1 VDFDSLTFTD
11 VTRNFGRRR
20 ALNRV
25 SLTCRAGE
33 LVALIGPNGAGKST
47 LLAIAATLLKPS
59 SGQVLYGTQPAAG
72 ADAAVR
78 ARIGL
83 LAHDLFIY
91 PELSA
96 HENLR
101 FFAELH
107 GVANSRSLVEE
118 ALARANL
125 LERRDDP
132 VSSFSR
138 GMRQRLAIERAL
150 LHTPRLLLLD
160 EPFTGLDDDAVRA
173 TSERLRHVRDAGA
186 IVLVTTHDLEAI
198 EPLADRAL
206 IVTAGRVTALDDF
219 GSPAQRVGPGGLRER
234 YRRAT
239 SAS

>member
-1 VDFDSLTFTD
+1 MDFDTLTFTD

-59 SGQVLYGTQPAAG
+59 AGQVLYGKHSAAEGG
-72 ADAAVR
+72 AALR

-96 HENLR
+96 FENLL

-107 GVANSRSLVEE
+107 GVVQPRRAAEDGLT
-118 ALARANL
+118 RANL
-125 LERRDDP
+125 ATRRDDT
-132 VSSFSR
+132 VASFSR
-138 GMRQRLAIERAL
+138 GMRQRLAIERAVV
-150 LHTPRLLLLD
+150 HSPRLLLLD
-160 EPFTGLDDDAVRA
+160 EPFTGLDDDAVRV
-173 TSERLRHVRDAGA
+173 TSERLRSFRDQGA
-186 IVLVTTHDLEAI
+186 ILVVTTHDLEAI
-198 EPLADRAL
+198 EPLASRAVVL
-206 IVTAGRVTALDDF
+206 ASVRLTPIAAT
-219 GSPAQRVGPGGLRER
+219 GGLRES
-234 YRRAT
+234 YRRAM

>member
-1 VDFDSLTFTD
+1 MDFDSLTFTD

-59 SGQVLYGTQPAAG
+59 SGEVRYGAQPSTRAG
-72 ADAAVR
+72 AAVR
-78 ARIGL
+78 SRIGL

-96 HENLR
+96 HENLK

-107 GVANSRSLVEE
+107 RVSDGGRLVEE
-118 ALARANL
+118 ALERANL

-160 EPFTGLDDDAVRA
+160 EPFTGLDDEAVRA
-173 TSERLRHVRDAGA
+173 TGARLRQVRDAGA

-206 IVTAGRVTALDDF
+206 VVTAGRVNAIDD
-219 GSPAQRVGPGGLRER
+219 APGGLRER

>member
-25 SLTCRAGE
+25 SLTCRSGE

-59 SGQVLYGTQPAAG
+59 SGQVLYGTRPAAG
-72 ADAAVR
+72 AGAAVR

-96 HENLR
+96 RENLT
-101 FFAELH
+101 FFAALH
-107 GVANSRSLVEE
+107 GVADAGPVVEA

-125 LERRDDP
+125 MDRDDP
-132 VSSFSR
+132 VASFSR

-150 LHTPRLLLLD
+150 LHAPRLLLLD

-173 TSERLRHVRDAGA
+173 TSERLRRVRDAGA
-186 IVLVTTHDLEAI
+186 IVVVTTHDLEAI

-206 IVTAGRVTALDDF
+206 VLKAGRVTPID
-219 GSPAQRVGPGGLRER
+219 SGPGGLRER

>member
-1 VDFDSLTFTD
+1 MADFDSLTFTD

-25 SLTCRAGE
+25 SVTCRAGE

-72 ADAAVR
+72 AGAAVR

-96 HENLR
+96 RENLT
-101 FFAELH
+101 FFAALH
-107 GVANSRSLVEE
+107 GVAAAGPLVEE

-125 LERRDDP
+125 MDRRDDP

-173 TSERLRHVRDAGA
+173 TGERLRQVRDGGA

-206 IVTAGRVTALDDF
+206 VLKSGRITPLDD
-219 GSPAQRVGPGGLRER
+219 APGGLRER

-239 SAS
+239 APS

>member
-1 VDFDSLTFTD
+1 MDFDTLTFTD

-47 LLAIAATLLKPS
+47 LLAVAATLLKPS

-72 ADAAVR
+72 AAVR

-96 HENLR
+96 RENLT
-101 FFAELH
+101 FFAALH
-107 GVANSRSLVEE
+107 GVADAGPVVEE
-118 ALARANL
+118 ALSRANL
-125 LERRDDP
+125 MDRRDDP
-132 VSSFSR
+132 VASFSR

-150 LHTPRLLLLD
+150 LHAPRLLLLD

-173 TSERLRHVRDAGA
+173 TSERLRRARDAGA

-206 IVTAGRVTALDDF
+206 VLKAGRVTPLDD
-219 GSPAQRVGPGGLRER
+219 APGGLRER

>member
-1 VDFDSLTFTD
+1 MDFDSLTFTD

-59 SGQVLYGTQPAAG
+59 SGQVLYGTQPAAAAG
-72 ADAAVR
+72 AAVR

-96 HENLR
+96 RENLT

-107 GVANSRSLVEE
+107 GVANSGVLVEK

-125 LERRDDP
+125 LDRRDDS

-173 TSERLRHVRDAGA
+173 TSERLRQVRDAGA

-206 IVTAGRVTALDDF
+206 MVTAGRVTALDGAP
-219 GSPAQRVGPGGLRER
+219 GSLRER